1 MPAPRKFDLE
11 TRERA
16 VRMYLDRLAEHGG
29 SKREARRR
37 VGALL
42 DINEASIRNWVEA
55 GERTAGVRP
64 GVSRQTD
71 SEEVRSLKRRV
82 AELERA
88 NEILK
93 TARRPP
99 SGSRWPPAS
108 PGSPAPTPGSGPSH
122 SSWYPADHPRRPWP
136 AGPSGAATQPRPRP
150 SDRSPY
156 TPGTH
161 CRTPPDGP
169 TPSAPHDPAAACRY
183 CFGMTSIL
191 SQRTGTEPVTLHCR
205 PNGECVP
212 GPSAGPSY
220 VLHLFLG

>member
-93 TARRPP
+93 TAGLHSTGQRNTFDDDLGGGAAWRRSEGRGCRRT
-99 SGSRWPPAS
+99 SGSRC
-108 PGSPAPTPGSGPSH
+108 GTSGRLGMST
-122 SSWYPADHPRRPWP
+122 
-136 AGPSGAATQPRPRP
+136 AGES
-150 SDRSPY
+150 
-156 TPGTH
+156 
-161 CRTPPDGP
+161 
-169 TPSAPHDPAAACRY
+169 
-183 CFGMTSIL
+183 
-191 SQRTGTEPVTLHCR
+191 
-205 PNGECVP
+205 
-212 GPSAGPSY
+212 
-220 VLHLFLG
+220 